1 MAALRAYLSDMTWRY
16 FLLNST
22 QMPETSKAEFWELV
36 LRLLTEDQG
45 VSQAAIDAWLKDCVV
60 MSFDENTVIIYRDD
74 KWKKDVIEKTYGKK
88 IDAVLKQLL
97 DENTEARFICEED
110 QITASK
116 PKTTS
121 IPNFSSDKYS
131 FSNFIVGRSNEMAY
145 SAARAVVSGNG
156 ERHYNPLFIYGNPG
170 LGKTHLLF
178 AVAYEI
184 KKSNSATSII
194 YVKAESY
201 MNELINSIYSKTMTP
216 FREKYR
222 NCDVLLI
229 DDIQFIAGKDQT
241 QDEFFH
247 TFNSLHESGKQ
258 IVLTSDRPPRDILR
272 LEDRLKSRFEWGLM
286 TIIDPPDLETR
297 IAIVNSKAATLGI
310 FIPPEIANYIAEN
323 ITSNVRMIEG
333 VLNRIT
339 VYKELL
345 KPGDELNIEQVID
358 ITSDLISKEKEC
370 SPEQI
375 IQCVS
380 DYFVISA
387 GLIMSKN
394 RDKLTARARQLS
406 MYLMRELTD
415 LTLDDIGKLF
425 GRDHS
430 TVIHALKKIEDEKEV
445 NPEIADAIKD
455 VQANIREMNDAK
467 ISDLNT
473 EINSDKAN

>member
-1 MAALRAYLSDMTWRY
+1 
-16 FLLNST
+16 
-22 QMPETSKAEFWELV
+22 MPETSKSEFWELI

-45 VSQAAIDAWLKDCVV
+45 VSQAAVDAWLKDCKVISIDDDNVV
-60 MSFDENTVIIYRDD
+60 IYRDD
-74 KWKKDVIEKTYGKK
+74 KWKRDVIEKTYGKK
-88 IDAVLKQLL
+88 ITAVLQQLL
-97 DENTEARFICEED
+97 DENTSPKFICEED
-110 QITASK
+110 QIVAVNSGQ
-116 PKTTS
+116 KTN
-121 IPNFSSDKYS
+121 PNFSNDKYS

-145 SAARAVVSGNG
+145 SAARAVANGNG
-156 ERHYNPLFIYGNPG
+156 EKYNPLFIYGNPG
-170 LGKTHLLF
+170 LGKTHLLY
-178 AVAYEI
+178 AVAHEI
-184 KKSNSATSII
+184 KKSAPAAHII
-194 YVKAESY
+194 YIKAESY
-201 MNELINSIYSKTMTP
+201 MNELINSIYNKTMTS

-286 TIIDPPDLETR
+286 TIINPPDLETR
-297 IAIVNSKAATLGI
+297 IAIVNSKASSLGI
-310 FIPPEIANYIAEN
+310 YVPPEIAYYIAEN

-345 KPGDELNIEQVID
+345 KPGDELNIDSVIE

-370 SPEQI
+370 SPQQVIER
-375 IQCVS
+375 VS
-380 DYFVISA
+380 KYF
-387 GLIMSKN
+387 LIEATAMLGKS
-394 RDKLTARARQLS
+394 RDKTTARARQLA
-406 MYLMRELTD
+406 MYLIRELTD

-430 TVIHALKKIEDEKEV
+430 TVIHALKKIEDEKDV
-445 NPEIADAIKD
+445 NSEISDAIRD
-455 VQANIREMNDAK
+455 VQANIRETNEAK
-467 ISDLNT
+467 ITSENIDSRSEWAGIPIDNL
-473 EINSDKAN
+473 